1 MTVSTASN
9 NYWLRNS
16 SRIKYETIRNQTKR
30 KHIIGKA
37 QIMQRENIL
46 GKDTFQLHN
55 QTKRKRLLKLA

>member
-1 MTVSTASN
+1 MTVSTVSN
-9 NYWLRNS
+9 DYCLGNS

-46 GKDTFQLHN
+46 DKLLGKDTF
-55 QTKRKRLLKLA
+55 